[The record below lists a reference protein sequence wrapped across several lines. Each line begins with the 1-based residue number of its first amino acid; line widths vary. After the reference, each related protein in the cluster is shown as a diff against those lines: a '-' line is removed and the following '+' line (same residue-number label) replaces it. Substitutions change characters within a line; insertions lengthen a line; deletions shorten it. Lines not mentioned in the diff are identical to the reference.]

1 MENGELSVI
10 KNVKIKMAL
19 NIVIAPIIAG
29 ILMFLAYAPYHYHI
43 VSFISIFL
51 LVLLIKDGKNVFFKS
66 FFYYLAYALSILHDL
81 TGLADLEGAKINI
94 VMIFLLFVMFS
105 TMFASIMK
113 SWSYLHNKNNISI
126 YWIAFFWF
134 LFEEFKSVFLGGF
147 PFIKIGGIWEGTFLN
162 GLFPVIGESGVGFI
176 VVLFV
181 LLVYEVFLLKK
192 YSSLILLFLLICIS
206 LLLSDREYT
215 KNIDDNDVVLIQTNY
230 TYKEKMLQRDNEKI
244 INKINKIIKSQ
255 KPGDIIILPETVITA
270 PEDILFKEFDDFKL
284 ISKDKLVIF
293 GIPIIKTVVNNKI
306 QEYSSASAVGLS
318 NDVFLKEQ
326 LIPVAEYTPLYNW
339 IKGLIGIKK
348 RFGYVPYLGK
358 KQKNIKWEK
367 GEVAVFVCYEV
378 GYDRLIRD
386 RVNYNTGFISVIKN
400 LADFKSSIKDI
411 LLQQIKV
418 RSLESQRYTIFS
430 GNTGFSGI
438 IDKYGEVVIK
448 SKKWKEEV
456 LSGKIK
462 IVEGMTPF
470 LKYGNTILFLLMI
483 ILFIFEVIRKNSK
496 RR

>member
-81 TGLADLEGAKINI
+81 TGLADLDGAKINI

-192 YSSLILLFLLICIS
+192 YSSLILLSLLIFIS

-215 KNIDDNDVVLIQTNY
+215 KNIDENDVVMIQTNY
-230 TYKEKMLQRDNEKI
+230 TYKEKLLQRDND
-244 INKINKIIKSQ
+244 KIIK
-255 KPGDIIILPETVITA
+255 K
-270 PEDILFKEFDDFKL
+270 
-284 ISKDKLVIF
+284 
-293 GIPIIKTVVNNKI
+293 
-306 QEYSSASAVGLS
+306 
-318 NDVFLKEQ
+318 
-326 LIPVAEYTPLYNW
+326 
-339 IKGLIGIKK
+339 
-348 RFGYVPYLGK
+348 
-358 KQKNIKWEK
+358 
-367 GEVAVFVCYEV
+367 
-378 GYDRLIRD
+378 
-386 RVNYNTGFISVIKN
+386 
-400 LADFKSSIKDI
+400 
-411 LLQQIKV
+411 
-418 RSLESQRYTIFS
+418 
-430 GNTGFSGI
+430 
-438 IDKYGEVVIK
+438 
-448 SKKWKEEV
+448 
-456 LSGKIK
+456 
-462 IVEGMTPF
+462 
-470 LKYGNTILFLLMI
+470 
-483 ILFIFEVIRKNSK
+483 
-496 RR
+496 